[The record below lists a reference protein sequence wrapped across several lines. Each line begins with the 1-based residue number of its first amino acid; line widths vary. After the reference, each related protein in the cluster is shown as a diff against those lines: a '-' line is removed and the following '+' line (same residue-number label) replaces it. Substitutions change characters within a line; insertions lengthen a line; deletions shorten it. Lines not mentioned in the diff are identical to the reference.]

1 MQLKYTDKDLFTFPR
16 TYCLCHCIS
25 ADFALGAGIARRF
38 DEIYKMRFKLFN
50 RYGEIPETARTGQA
64 LRVDNVFNLV
74 AKERYF
80 HKPTYECLEQCFTDM
95 KKQMQ
100 KLNVTKLAMPK
111 IGCGLDKLDWNRV
124 EHIIKNVFAD
134 TEIEIAVSTY
144 TPPRKEKQWTNT
156 NTPRTEKSMMQN
168 G

>member
-50 RYGEIPETARTGQA
+50 RCGKIPEAQRIGQA

-74 AKERYF
+74 TKERYF
-80 HKPTYECLEQCFTDM
+80 HKPTYECLEQCLTDM

-100 KLNVTKLAMPK
+100 DLEITKLAMPK
-111 IGCGLDKLDWNRV
+111 IGCGLDKLEWSRV
-124 EHIIKNVFAD
+124 ESIIKNVFAD
-134 TEIEIAVSTY
+134 TEIEITVSTY

-156 NTPRTEKSMMQN
+156 NTARTEKSMMQN